1 MKTRKCYIIQ
11 KGKGDVFLAKKDN
24 KSHHDK
30 GIKHNFNRQE
40 NANSFIQ
47 RRDPRLNQQ
56 QIAEQNLA
64 QNKEEGNENYK
75 QLETQLQESAREY
88 KEKGSPEI

>member
-1 MKTRKCYIIQ
+1 M
-11 KGKGDVFLAKKDN
+11 AKKDN

-30 GIKHNFNRQE
+30 GIRLNFNRQE
-40 NANSFIQ
+40 HSNSFIQ

-64 QNKEEGNENYK
+64 QNNEEGNKNYQQVHM
-75 QLETQLQESAREY
+75 QLAEAASEFDE
-88 KEKGSPEI
+88 KEFTPEQRSNEQKKK

>member
-1 MKTRKCYIIQ
+1 MIKL
-11 KGKGDVFLAKKDN
+11 KGVRDLAKKDN

-30 GIKHNFNRQE
+30 GVRLNLNRQE
-40 NANSFIQ
+40 HSNSFIQ

-64 QNKEEGNENYK
+64 QNHKEGNENYRDV
-75 QLETQLQESAREY
+75 QMRLAEAAEEFNHQDY
-88 KEKGSPEI
+88 SPDKLK

>member
-1 MKTRKCYIIQ
+1 M
-11 KGKGDVFLAKKDN
+11 AKKDN

-30 GIKHNFNRQE
+30 GVRLNLNRQE
-40 NANSFIQ
+40 HSNSYIQ

-64 QNKEEGNENYK
+64 QNDKEGNENY
-75 QLETQLQESAREY
+75 REVQMRLA
-88 KEKGSPEI
+88 EAAEEFTAQDFSPEEWKKD